1 MNTQNQGHAQA
12 GMDRKIASNRRKP
25 RVVAITV
32 AIFAAATIYLWA
44 TYDSSTSFTLD
55 GERIRIAEVSTGVYE
70 DYIPLRATV
79 EPERTVYLDAIDGGR
94 VEAVLVEEGALV
106 EVGDPIVELSN
117 TSLQL
122 DVIAR
127 EAEVS
132 EQLNNLRNTQLAIE
146 QNRLSLKRD
155 LIEID
160 YEIIRLTRLVTRYE
174 ELEGNQF
181 ISANEYD
188 NARDELDYWKKRRVV
203 TKESQAQD
211 EEIRLVQIEQ
221 LDSSVKQ
228 LERNLSLARANL
240 DDLLIRAPRAGK
252 LTSLNAEIGESKSRG
267 QRLGQI
273 DDVDKFKASSM
284 VNEFY
289 LNRVQVG
296 QQALLTVD
304 GDDYE
309 LEVSKVYPEVQS
321 AQFEIDLRYV
331 GKAPK
336 DIRRGQTL
344 QLRLVLGDTTQS
356 ATLLASGPFFND
368 TGGAWVFVLDAD
380 GKVARRRQVQFGRR
394 NPNNIEVD
402 SGLVAGDKVVGDIDL
417 GFLKIQF
424 PASINHPIHCQHH
437 RFADSPGFGH
447 ATTQVLDQN
456 LIAFSFELFD
466 CNVHGPQEKWKANVV
481 THFFADETPASLRSK
496 PGYMHMHIKI
506 GGLRRVLTDVR
517 IGRPNTPNQPENNPA
532 SR

>member
-1 MNTQNQGHAQA
+1 MSTQAEQHAHG
-12 GMDRKIASNRRKP
+12 GMDRKITRNRKKP
-25 RVVAITV
+25 RIVVLV
-32 AIFAAATIYLWA
+32 AAASVAAIIYFWA
-44 TYDSSTSFTLD
+44 TFDSSTSFTLD
-55 GERIRIAEVSTGVYE
+55 GQRIRIAEVSTGVYE

-79 EPERTVYLDAIDGGR
+79 EPERTVYLDAIEGGR
-94 VEAVLVEEGALV
+94 VEAVFVEEGAVV
-106 EVGDPIVELSN
+106 EIGDPIVELSN

-146 QNRLSLKRD
+146 QNRLSLKKD

-160 YEIIRLTRLVTRYE
+160 YQVVRLTRLVQRYE

-181 ISANEYD
+181 ISKNEYD
-188 NARDELDYWKKRRVV
+188 NSRDELEYWQNRRVV
-203 TKESQAQD
+203 TKESQVQD
-211 EEIRLVQIEQ
+211 EKIRLVQIEQ
-221 LDSSVKQ
+221 LNGSVEQ
-228 LERNLSLARANL
+228 LEKNLLLARGTL

-289 LNRVQVG
+289 LNRVRTG
-296 QQALLTVD
+296 QQALLSVD
-304 GDDYE
+304 GDDYR

-321 AQFEIDLRYV
+321 AQFEVDLRFV
-331 GKAPK
+331 DSAPK

-344 QLRLVLGDTTQS
+344 KLRLVLGDTTES
-356 ATLLASGPFFND
+356 AILLASGPFFND

-380 GKVARRRQVQFGRR
+380 GKVARRRTVQFGRR

-402 SGLVAGDKVVGDIDL
+402 AGLVAGDKVIVSSY
-417 GFLKIQF
+417 
-424 PASINHPIHCQHH
+424 ASFIEVE
-437 RFADSPGFGH
+437 R
-447 ATTQVLDQN
+447 
-456 LIAFSFELFD
+456 LFI
-466 CNVHGPQEKWKANVV
+466 E
-481 THFFADETPASLRSK
+481 R
-496 PGYMHMHIKI
+496 
-506 GGLRRVLTDVR
+506 
-517 IGRPNTPNQPENNPA
+517 
-532 SR
+532 